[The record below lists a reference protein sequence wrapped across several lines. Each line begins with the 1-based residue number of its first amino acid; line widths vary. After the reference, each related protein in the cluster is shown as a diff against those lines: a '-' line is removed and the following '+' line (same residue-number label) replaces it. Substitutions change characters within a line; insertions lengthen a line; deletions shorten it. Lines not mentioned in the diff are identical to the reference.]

1 MRRVKYERAVAV
13 KRFAAHER
21 EQCEVEAAVAR
32 LAATRGLGP
41 RVLAASETELRTERI
56 GKPYRGELHALAHA
70 LAKLHALP
78 PPPLAAYRHVP
89 QSFVRYARAAN
100 APWLL
105 PHVRGLEQGE
115 EAPRVLCH
123 GDIKASNLRVVR
135 GRVVFID
142 FEAAR
147 LADPA
152 WELANAA
159 IGLMLSPREEDELV
173 TTYCLHARRDP
184 VTTFIRFHA
193 WRLIGL
199 VYFADEVPQ
208 RARLG
213 QSMRARVPVLRRR
226 ARTVRQLLRSE
237 GRSESAAC
245 SQLRSP

>member
-32 LAATRGLGP
+32 LAAKRGLGP
-41 RVLAASETELRTERI
+41 RVLAASESELRTERI

-100 APWLL
+100 APWLV
-105 PHVRGLEQGE
+105 PHARGLEE
-115 EAPRVLCH
+115 SDAPRVLCH

-142 FEAAR
+142 FEAVR
-147 LADPA
+147 IADPA

-159 IGLMLSPREEDELV
+159 IGLTLSPRDEDTLV
-173 TTYCLHARRDP
+173 LTYCERAKRDP
-184 VTTFIRFHA
+184 VATFIRFHA
-193 WRLIGL
+193 WRLVGL

-213 QSMRARVPVLRRR
+213 HSMRARAPLLKRR
-226 ARTVRQLLRSE
+226 ARAIHQLLRS
-237 GRSESAAC
+237 
-245 SQLRSP
+245 P